1 MIKKIKSK
9 KGFTIIE
16 LIVVIAIIAILA
28 LIATPRFKGVVD
40 SAKITQIQNDVKVLE
55 DQVQQDI
62 ILYDKLPSDW
72 GTSFINDVE
81 LNKMIANEN
90 LYNKKGLLKSENT
103 PSGGNYYI
111 VPESEK
117 QSIKTKLKGEFL
129 SNNQGDVYYNK
140 NNIEGTPQY
149 SEKEIDDFIEK
160 HNDTIPVASYE
171 DLMAIGSGGKHTFA
185 KGTKWQTER
194 TTHINDSRFYIQVKD
209 IDLEGKKFNP
219 IGSSNWAFK
228 GSYNG
233 GNYTISNMSVIEPD
247 KPFAGMFAKVHD
259 SIMMDINL
267 KNVNI
272 NSSYS
277 AGALIGYVDN
287 EDVGTEISNVH
298 ITGKIE
304 SGDNT
309 GGIVG
314 YAATASIK
322 NSSVDVEINTNGK
335 VSNFGRIGGVTG
347 SNSSRGGGL
356 IENVTVKADIKSS
369 NEHDHIGGLVG
380 ENYGKIYNSS
390 VELNLEGGDNN
401 IGGLAGKNYGE
412 ISNSHSLGD
421 VKGNIDVGGLVG
433 DTGPTSIIKQSYS
446 NVNVESTGSNTGGL
460 VGNNL
465 GKILNTYSLG
475 DVKGN
480 DDVGGLVGDNKGE
493 VVNSYAVGIVKS
505 IDANSIGGVIGKQ
518 NTGSV
523 LTSNSYYDIE
533 ISALNG
539 GVGTGSPNGGVE
551 GKITVEM
558 KKKSTYKNWDFSKV
572 WKIEENKDY
581 PTLR

>member
-1 MIKKIKSK
+1 MIKKMKSK

-55 DQVQQDI
+55 TQVQQDI
-62 ILYDKLPSDW
+62 TLHDKSPSDW
-72 GTSFINDVE
+72 GTNFINDVE

-90 LYNKKGLLKSENT
+90 LYNKKGLLKSENA

-149 SEKEIDDFIEK
+149 SEKEIDDFIEE
-160 HNDTIPVASYE
+160 HDDTIPVASYE

-185 KGTKWQTER
+185 KGTKWEAER
-194 TTHINDSRFYIQVKD
+194 TTHISDSRFYIQVKN
-209 IDLEGKKFNP
+209 IDLEGKEFNP
-219 IGSSNWAFK
+219 IGSSDWAFR

-233 GNYTISNMSVIEPD
+233 GSYTISNMSIIQPD
-247 KPFAGMFAKVHD
+247 KPFAGMFGKVHD

-277 AGALIGYVDN
+277 AGALIGYVHDK
-287 EDVGTEISNVH
+287 DVGTEISNVH

-314 YAATASIK
+314 YASTASIK

-347 SNSSRGGGL
+347 SNSSRGGL
-356 IENVTVKADIKSS
+356 IENVTVKANIKAS
-369 NEHDHIGGLVG
+369 NENDNIGGLIG
-380 ENYGKIYNSS
+380 NNYGKIYNSS
-390 VELNLEGGDNN
+390 VELNLEGGNSN
-401 IGGLAGKNYGE
+401 IGGLVGKNHGE
-412 ISNSHSLGD
+412 ISNSHSSGA
-421 VKGNIDVGGLVG
+421 VSGNKNVGGLVG
-433 DTGPTSIIKQSYS
+433 STGITSIIKQSYS
-446 NVNVESTGSNTGGL
+446 SVNVESTGSNTGGL

-480 DDVGGLVGDNKGE
+480 GDVGGLVGDNEGE
-493 VVNSYAVGIVKS
+493 IVNSYAVGVVKS
-505 IDANSIGGVIGKQ
+505 IDANAIGGVIGKQ

-533 ISALNG
+533 NSALDRG
-539 GVGTGSPNGGVE
+539 GSPNGGVE
-551 GKITVEM
+551 GKTTVEM
-558 KKKSTYKNWDFSKV
+558 KKKSTYKNWDFNKV
-572 WKIEENKDY
+572 WRIQENKDY